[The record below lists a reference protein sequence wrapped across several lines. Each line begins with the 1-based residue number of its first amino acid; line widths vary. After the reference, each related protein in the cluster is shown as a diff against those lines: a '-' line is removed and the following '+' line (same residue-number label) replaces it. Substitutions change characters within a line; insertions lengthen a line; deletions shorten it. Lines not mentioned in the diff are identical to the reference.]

1 MSLDLSMV
9 GKKQQFYSD
18 SMSLTDMFFTRL
30 KTASCTPERAFL
42 PLTLAIFVPVQ
53 GLMPSSNL
61 HTQNTTADH
70 QQSPT
75 LHMSARS
82 WIYLSLSPEDWRPL
96 EQFQLPQ
103 SKLKLRFPWKST
115 QFLQTDLGSCCWE
128 IINLDWEMKSL
139 RTTKATKS

>member
-1 MSLDLSMV
+1 
-9 GKKQQFYSD
+9 
-18 SMSLTDMFFTRL
+18 MSLTDMFFTRL

-82 WIYLSLSPEDWRPL
+82 WISFSLSLRKIEDHWNNSNFHNQNWSSDFHENLHSSYRL
-96 EQFQLPQ
+96 IWDHAVERLLILIEKWNHYGRHINKIV
-103 SKLKLRFPWKST
+103 KLKLCEKTLPKMS
-115 QFLQTDLGSCCWE
+115 
-128 IINLDWEMKSL
+128 IH
-139 RTTKATKS
+139 